1 MPNKLSEEIT
11 NFKIFSV
18 FMVLT
23 IVAFLKNKTKT
34 HPHHHRPNISRK
46 TLRKSTAIYEE
57 FF

>member
-23 IVAFLKNKTKT
+23 IVAFFEK
-34 HPHHHRPNISRK
+34 
-46 TLRKSTAIYEE
+46 
-57 FF
+57 